1 MNDSFKPSNAWY
13 GLEVLDSQH
22 RDILERHDS
31 IKLQAEAGEYNEQ
44 FINKI
49 WDLHEL
55 LLDHFVHEEYALKK
69 LPVNKYGYYID
80 HHIKVHDHILN
91 TIEQVAGIISSGDE
105 NAIISYLPD
114 IVSMLL
120 DSMMS
125 DDNRLIE
132 YLEDEG
138 IKLQPSD
145 VYPFE

>member
-1 MNDSFKPSNAWY
+1 M
-13 GLEVLDSQH
+13 
-22 RDILERHDS
+22 
-31 IKLQAEAGEYNEQ
+31 
-44 FINKI
+44 
-49 WDLHEL
+49 WDLHEV
-55 LLDHFVHEEYALKK
+55 LLDHFVHEEYVLKK
-69 LPVNKYGYYID
+69 LPANKYGYYID
-80 HHIKVHDHILN
+80 HHVKVHDHILN
-91 TIEQVAGIISSGDE
+91 TIEQIDGIISSKDG